1 MDLALQENKKVVVV
15 KITAAE
21 CGEEIMSCRLAH
33 KVCGDNTV
41 LKGVEIVS
49 WKELNRNV
57 RKGFV
62 KRTVNAKGV
71 LFFGGKGERAYVNG
85 VLFDKIAGKEI
96 ECSVSNGCVYIQDN
110 ANGEWQYISIPWC
123 IVKALIV

>member
-15 KITAAE
+15 KITAAD
-21 CGEEIMSCRLAH
+21 CGEEIVSCSLAH

-49 WKELNRNV
+49 WEELYRNV

-71 LFFGGKGERAYVNG
+71 VFFGGKGECTYVNG
-85 VLFDKIAGKEI
+85 FLFDKIAGKEI
-96 ECSVSNGCVYIQDN
+96 ECSVSNGCVYIQDSV
-110 ANGEWQYISIPWC
+110 NGEWQYISIPWC